1 MKTWLFAGALGA
13 ILVTTP
19 AAADHTKARPAPGPE
34 TESSLDLQ
42 LSLGPKSFRFGSR
55 LLRRDGDTGGAW
67 LNGELR
73 GNGFRLDGRL
83 ERDGKAHD
91 FRLDADLGEWLRRAI
106 RPGVTDL

>member
-55 LLRRDGDTGGAW
+55 LLRRDGGLSVRLGGS
-67 LNGELR
+67 
-73 GNGFRLDGRL
+73 
-83 ERDGKAHD
+83 
-91 FRLDADLGEWLRRAI
+91 LGLCRI
-106 RPGVTDL
+106 GV